1 MDLTFDFNEKQIES
15 IENILDEELVELGVK
30 CVVLIDLAGNV
41 VINLGEGEHDVYSLA
56 ALAAA
61 NFGAVTA
68 MASIIGEQEFS
79 LLFHKGEKDSIH
91 FTKVADDLLLLTIFG
106 KDVSL
111 GFLRLKVSESI
122 RKIRNVF

>member
-1 MDLTFDFNEKQIES
+1 MDLTFDFSEKQIES

-91 FTKVADDLLLLTIFG
+91 FTKVADELLLLTIFG